1 MTISPG
7 SPGSGLSDTG
17 AMQGNAAEGDGRDKL
32 QARPNGVGRT
42 QNGENIRTRNG
53 VLMVDALKRDP
64 EVTAFLQR
72 SNEFM
77 LSLGYTEH
85 GQRHAGLVGHIAEN
99 VLTRLGFPERTCQL
113 ANVAGYLHDVGNC
126 VHREN
131 HAQSG
136 ALIAYNIL
144 SRMGLATDEGA
155 LVMNAIGNHEE
166 ERGTAITPVS
176 AAVII
181 ADKADVHRSRVQN
194 PDMHAFDIHDRVNYA
209 STRSFVRV
217 RPEEKIIAL
226 ELEIDTNYA
235 SVIEYFE
242 IFLMRMT
249 MMRQACEFLGC
260 KFHLIINDTQFT

>member
-1 MTISPG
+1 MSRP
-7 SPGSGLSDTG
+7 SDSILQQKNTSEAEKSAPRGQPAAGAQTG
-17 AMQGNAAEGDGRDKL
+17 ENGR
-32 QARPNGVGRT
+32 GRT
-42 QNGENIRTRNG
+42 G
-53 VLMVDALKRDP
+53 LLLVDALKRDP

-77 LSLGYTEH
+77 LTLGYTEH

-99 VLTRLGFPERTCQL
+99 VLTRLEYPERTGQL
-113 ANVAGYLHDVGNC
+113 ANVAGYLHDIGNC
-126 VHREN
+126 IHREH

-136 ALIAYNIL
+136 ALIAYSIL
-144 SRMGLATDEGA
+144 SRMGLATDECA
-155 LVMNAIGNHEE
+155 LVLNAIGNHEE

-194 PDMHAFDIHDRVNYA
+194 PDMKAFDIHDRVNYA

-217 RPEEKIIAL
+217 RPDVKVIAL

-242 IFLMRMT
+242 IFLSRMT
-249 MMRQACEFLGC
+249 MMRQACEFLGS
-260 KFHLIINDTQFT
+260 KFNLIINDTQFT

>member
-1 MTISPG
+1 MNPKNSRRSETTAQPITNSDNGHNVRNYPT
-7 SPGSGLSDTG
+7 SSGNHSVITVE
-17 AMQGNAAEGDGRDKL
+17 Q
-32 QARPNGVGRT
+32 
-42 QNGENIRTRNG
+42 
-53 VLMVDALKRDP
+53 LKRDGD
-64 EVTAFLQR
+64 VTAFLQR

-77 LSLGYTEH
+77 RTLGYTEH

-99 VLTRLGFPERTCQL
+99 VLQRLGHPERTCQL
-113 ANVAGYLHDVGNC
+113 ANIAGYLHDIGNC
-126 VHREN
+126 IHREA

-136 ALIAYNIL
+136 ALIAYRIL
-144 SRMGLATDEGA
+144 ARMDMATDDCA

-194 PDMHAFDIHDRVNYA
+194 PDMATFDIHDRVNYA

-217 RPEEKIIAL
+217 RPDEKVIGL

-242 IFLMRMT
+242 IFLSRMT

>member
-1 MTISPG
+1 MSASTDKG
-7 SPGSGLSDTG
+7 V
-17 AMQGNAAEGDGRDKL
+17 QRHHAANHDPLPANG
-32 QARPNGVGRT
+32 PNGAHA
-42 QNGENIRTRNG
+42 NGTLSVEQ
-53 VLMVDALKRDP
+53 LKRDA

-77 LSLGYTEH
+77 RTLGYTEH

-99 VLTRLGFPERTCQL
+99 VLQRLNYPERSSQL
-113 ANVAGYLHDVGNC
+113 ANIAGYLHDVGNC
-126 VHREN
+126 IHREN

-136 ALIAYNIL
+136 AIIAYRIL
-144 SRMGLATDEGA
+144 ARMGLPTDECA

-194 PDMHAFDIHDRVNYA
+194 PDMKAFDIHDRVNYA

-217 RPEEKIIAL
+217 RPDEKIIAL
-226 ELEIDTNYA
+226 ELEIDPTYA

-242 IFLMRMT
+242 IFLSRMT

-260 KFHLIINDTQFT
+260 KFHLIINDTRFT